1 MIRSHIGFIK
11 GCEVVLKLVRFFN
24 LSGRSFG
31 LGYLSLIL
39 SLRAMRESYPK
50 CEPTSGFSR
59 GGQ

>member
-1 MIRSHIGFIK
+1 MIRSHIGSIK

-39 SLRAMRESYPK
+39 SLRADA
-50 CEPTSGFSR
+50 
-59 GGQ
+59 